1 MSGVRGAVL
10 NGVCANSCHAQD
22 SACAAVWASA
32 NANASLANCQVP
44 ALLTLER
51 FISSTRALEHPSP
64 TFAHTWHRA
73 KWLPG
78 QGTRRPGLP
87 GVSLTLAPQAA
98 CRQCAQCRFA
108 SFSLAEGVCVWQER
122 CHVDTNVSEPH

>member
-10 NGVCANSCHAQD
+10 NGVCANSCRAQD

-51 FISSTRALEHPSP
+51 FISSTCALE
-64 TFAHTWHRA
+64 RN
-73 KWLPG
+73 
-78 QGTRRPGLP
+78 TRRPR
-87 GVSLTLAPQAA
+87 SLTPGTGRSGCLGKARAARA
-98 CRQCAQCRFA
+98 CRAYR
-108 SFSLAEGVCVWQER
+108 
-122 CHVDTNVSEPH
+122 